1 MREIHIKEIK
11 LEVQPITMLQNF
23 SFNLGGT
30 EVDSLGDI
38 EANLINLNLK
48 KDGKR

>member
-30 EVDSLGDI
+30 EVDLRTDWLASLEYI
-38 EANLINLNLK
+38 EANLK
-48 KDGKR
+48 